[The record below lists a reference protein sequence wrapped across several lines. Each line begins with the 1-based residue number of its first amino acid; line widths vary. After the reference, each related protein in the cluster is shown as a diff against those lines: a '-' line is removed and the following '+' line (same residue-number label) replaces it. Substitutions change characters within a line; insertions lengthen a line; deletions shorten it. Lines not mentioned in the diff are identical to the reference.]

1 MTTTYLQAAAILFG
15 FVGSFVMFSN
25 GHVLK
30 PYPGGMFAPDN
41 YDEIAKQITKD
52 NKRIVFMQRFGM
64 LFLCVSFGLQGAA
77 LYLST

>member
-1 MTTTYLQAAAILFG
+1 MTTTYLQAAAILCG
-15 FVGSFVMFSN
+15 FIGSFVMFSN

-41 YDEIAKQITKD
+41 YEEIANQITRD

-64 LFLCVSFGLQGAA
+64 LFLCVSFVLQGAA
-77 LYLST
+77 LVISA